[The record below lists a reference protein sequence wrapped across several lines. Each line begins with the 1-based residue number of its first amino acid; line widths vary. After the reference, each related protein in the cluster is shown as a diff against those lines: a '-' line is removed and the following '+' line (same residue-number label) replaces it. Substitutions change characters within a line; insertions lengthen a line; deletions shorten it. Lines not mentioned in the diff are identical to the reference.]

1 MLRKEVYMRHIDTQI
16 MALRQEFVT
25 MGLEVLEAV
34 RKTVTAFEEGDDGL
48 AREVIEHDE
57 VINGKETH
65 LERKSAQV
73 IALQQPV
80 TMDLREIISILKAS
94 ADLERLGDHAV
105 SISETVLDLKNGT
118 RNPEIDELLT
128 KMGENVTSMLKDIM
142 DAYTEVDDRCAVE
155 IAERDISNDELY
167 SQVNALSVK
176 LLQHSPE
183 NTGEG
188 VDYLKIAN
196 RMERLGDYITN
207 IAEWIVYTK
216 RGKIVELGKR
226 DI

>member
-1 MLRKEVYMRHIDTQI
+1 MRHIDTQI
-16 MALRQEFVT
+16 MALRQEFIT

-34 RKTVTAFEEGDDGL
+34 KKTVTAFEEGNEKL
-48 AREVIEHDE
+48 AQEVIDHDE

-65 LERKSAQV
+65 LEKKSAQV

-94 ADLERLGDHAV
+94 ADLERLADHAV
-105 SISETVLDLKNGT
+105 NISETVLDLNLHG
-118 RNPEIDELLT
+118 RNEQIDELLT
-128 KMGENVTSMLKDIM
+128 RMGENVAKMLQDIL
-142 DAYTEVDDRCAVE
+142 DAYTEVDDGHAVE
-155 IAERDISNDELY
+155 IAERDATNDEIY
-167 SQVNALSVK
+167 SKVNTLSVK
-176 LLQHSPE
+176 LLQTSPE

-188 VDYLKIAN
+188 IAYLKIAN
-196 RMERLGDYITN
+196 RLERIGDYITN

-216 RGKIVELGKR
+216 RGKIVELGKK

>member
-1 MLRKEVYMRHIDTQI
+1 MRHIDTQI
-16 MALRQEFVT
+16 MALRQEFIT

-34 RKTVTAFEEGDDGL
+34 KKTVTAFEEGNEKL
-48 AREVIEHDE
+48 SQEVIDHDE

-65 LERKSAQV
+65 LEKKSAQV

-94 ADLERLGDHAV
+94 ADLERLADHAV
-105 SISETVLDLKNGT
+105 NISETVLDLNLHG
-118 RNPEIDELLT
+118 RNEQIDELLT
-128 KMGENVTSMLKDIM
+128 RMGENVAKMLQDIL
-142 DAYTEVDDRCAVE
+142 DAYTEVDDGHAVE
-155 IAERDISNDELY
+155 IAERDATNDEIY
-167 SQVNALSVK
+167 SKVNTLSVK
-176 LLQHSPE
+176 LLQTSPE

-188 VDYLKIAN
+188 IAYLKIAN
-196 RMERLGDYITN
+196 RLERIGDYITN

-216 RGKIVELGKR
+216 RGKIVELGKK

>member
-1 MLRKEVYMRHIDTQI
+1 MRHIDTQI
-16 MALRQEFVT
+16 MALRQEFIT

-34 RKTVTAFEEGDDGL
+34 KKTVTAFEEGNEKL
-48 AREVIEHDE
+48 AQEVIDHDE

-65 LERKSAQV
+65 LEKKSAQV

-94 ADLERLGDHAV
+94 ADLERLADHAV
-105 SISETVLDLKNGT
+105 NISETVLDLNLHG
-118 RNPEIDELLT
+118 RNEQIDELLT
-128 KMGENVTSMLKDIM
+128 RMGENVAKMLQDIL
-142 DAYTEVDDRCAVE
+142 DAYTEVDDGHAVE
-155 IAERDISNDELY
+155 IAERDATNDEIY
-167 SQVNALSVK
+167 SKVNTLSVK
-176 LLQHSPE
+176 LLQTSPD

-188 VDYLKIAN
+188 IAYLKIAN
-196 RMERLGDYITN
+196 RLERIGDYITN

-216 RGKIVELGKR
+216 RGKIVELGKK

>member
-1 MLRKEVYMRHIDTQI
+1 MRHIDTQI
-16 MALRQEFVT
+16 MALRQEFIT

-34 RKTVTAFEEGDDGL
+34 KKTVTAFEEGNEKL
-48 AREVIEHDE
+48 AQEVIDHDE

-65 LERKSAQV
+65 LEKKSAQV

-94 ADLERLGDHAV
+94 ADLERLADHAV
-105 SISETVLDLKNGT
+105 NISETVLDLKL
-118 RNPEIDELLT
+118 RVRDEQIDELLT
-128 KMGENVTSMLKDIM
+128 RMGENVAKMLQDIL
-142 DAYTEVDDRCAVE
+142 DAYTEVDDGHAVE
-155 IAERDISNDELY
+155 IAERDATNDEIY
-167 SQVNALSVK
+167 SKVNTLSVK
-176 LLQHSPE
+176 LLQTSPE

-188 VDYLKIAN
+188 IDYLKITN
-196 RMERLGDYITN
+196 RLERIGDYITN

-216 RGKIVELGKR
+216 RGKIVELGKK

>member
-1 MLRKEVYMRHIDTQI
+1 MRHIDTQI
-16 MALRQEFVT
+16 MALRQEFIT

-34 RKTVTAFEEGDDGL
+34 KKTVTAFEEGNEKL
-48 AREVIEHDE
+48 AQEVIDHDE

-65 LERKSAQV
+65 LEKKSAQV

-94 ADLERLGDHAV
+94 ADLERLADHAV
-105 SISETVLDLKNGT
+105 NISETVLDLNLHG
-118 RNPEIDELLT
+118 RNEQIDEMLT
-128 KMGENVTSMLKDIM
+128 KMGENVAKMLQDIL
-142 DAYTEVDDRCAVE
+142 DAYTEVDDGHAVE
-155 IAERDISNDELY
+155 IAERDATNDEIY
-167 SQVNALSVK
+167 SKVNTLSVK
-176 LLQHSPE
+176 LLQTSPE

-188 VDYLKIAN
+188 IDYLKIAN
-196 RMERLGDYITN
+196 RLERIGDYITN

-216 RGKIVELGKR
+216 RGKIVELGKK

>member
-1 MLRKEVYMRHIDTQI
+1 
-16 MALRQEFVT
+16 MALRQEFIT

-34 RKTVTAFEEGDDGL
+34 KKTVTAFEEGNEKL
-48 AREVIEHDE
+48 AQEVIDHDE

-65 LERKSAQV
+65 LEKKSAQV

-94 ADLERLGDHAV
+94 ADLERLADHAV
-105 SISETVLDLKNGT
+105 NISETVLDLNLHG
-118 RNPEIDELLT
+118 RNEQIDELLT
-128 KMGENVTSMLKDIM
+128 RMGENVAKMLQDIL
-142 DAYTEVDDRCAVE
+142 DAYTEVDDGHAVE
-155 IAERDISNDELY
+155 IAERDATNDEIY
-167 SQVNALSVK
+167 SKVNTLSVK
-176 LLQHSPE
+176 LLQTSPD

-188 VDYLKIAN
+188 IAYLKIAN
-196 RMERLGDYITN
+196 RLERIGDYITN

-216 RGKIVELGKR
+216 RGKIVELGKK